1 MSATERYERGGAMK
15 EIKYKNAT
23 VRIHG
28 SADRENLKKAT
39 EKFAKAMTHHKA
51 RCERRKE
58 KTA

>member
-1 MSATERYERGGAMK
+1 MK

-39 EKFAKAMTHHKA
+39 EKFAKAITHHKA
-51 RCERRKE
+51 RCEKRKE

>member
-1 MSATERYERGGAMK
+1 ME

-28 SADRENLKKAT
+28 SADRGNLKRAT
-39 EKFAKAMTHHKA
+39 EKFAKSIIHQRV
-51 RCERRKE
+51 RCAKRKE